1 MMIVNAP
8 TLFTG
13 IWAIVKNFLDERTRA
28 KIQIIGSKYKDK
40 LLALIDE
47 DQLHVSLGGKN
58 TAELISDAGPWND
71 FELVDSD

>member
-28 KIQIIGSKYKDK
+28 KIQIVGGKYTEK

-47 DQLHVSLGGKN
+47 
-58 TAELISDAGPWND
+58 E
-71 FELVDSD
+71 